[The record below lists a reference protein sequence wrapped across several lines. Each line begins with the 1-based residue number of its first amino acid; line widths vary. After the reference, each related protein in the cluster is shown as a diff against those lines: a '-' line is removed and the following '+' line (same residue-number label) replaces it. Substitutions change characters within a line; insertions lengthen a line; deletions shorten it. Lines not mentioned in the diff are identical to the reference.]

1 MTRMRSPNYPGIPLK
16 QSIDLVAKIYREDR
30 RNAIEKE
37 DAAKHMGYSGLTGR
51 TLKLLGALSQ
61 FGLLEKVGK
70 GQVRVSAT
78 AESILHGTDDAER
91 NGALLQAARSPTLF
105 RRIRESFDS
114 PSDRTI
120 MSFLMKEGFTDAAVP
135 PVLRSYNETNA
146 FLAASGVSES
156 HGNDEEDDTESG
168 FDLEE
173 EDPVTDQTPFA
184 RTPPPPPAPIV
195 VEEGDGLHL
204 NFDLQSISVRGKTTS
219 PSELLEFVQKLTA
232 LQELFEKFAPKEP
245 PSESE

>member
-16 QSIDLVAKIYREDR
+16 QSIDLVTTIYREDR

-70 GQVRVSAT
+70 GQVRVSAI
-78 AESILHGTDDAER
+78 AESIMHGIDEAER
-91 NGALLQAARSPTLF
+91 NNALLEAARSPTLF

-120 MSFLMKEGFTDAAVP
+120 TSFLMKEGFTDAAVP

-156 HGNDEEDDTESG
+156 HGKDEEGDTESG
-168 FDLEE
+168 FDLDE
-173 EDPVTDQTPFA
+173 EDPMTDQTPIKHA
-184 RTPPPPPAPIV
+184 PSAPPPTPV
-195 VEEGDGLHL
+195 MDEEHGLHL
-204 NFDLQSISVRGKTTS
+204 NFDLQSISVRGKTSS
-219 PSELLEFVQKLTA
+219 PAELLEFVQKLTA

-245 PSESE
+245 PNGPE